1 MNLEQKIIRLS
12 KNVQSYDLKELEESI
27 ERKVDKNNILHTLKT
42 KGGLNRISQQ
52 KVVEEDDT
60 DTPPKQAA

>member
-1 MNLEQKIIRLS
+1 
-12 KNVQSYDLKELEESI
+12 LKELEESI